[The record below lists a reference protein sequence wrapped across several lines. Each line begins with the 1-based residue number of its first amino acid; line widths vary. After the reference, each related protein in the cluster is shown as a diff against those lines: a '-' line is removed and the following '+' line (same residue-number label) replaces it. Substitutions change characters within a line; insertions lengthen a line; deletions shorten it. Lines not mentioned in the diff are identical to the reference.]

1 MDKKPIFMITNFIV
15 KPDLI
20 NKKSPDGKT
29 EYNRVSIEIGGCFF
43 GDVRQLNPEDL
54 LAESVVSLAKLRKKD
69 NFKKQT
75 KKPDN
80 VNLV

>member
-29 EYNRVSIEIGGCFF
+29 EYNRVSIEIGGVFS
-43 GDVRQLNPEDL
+43 GMY
-54 LAESVVSLAKLRKKD
+54 D
-69 NFKKQT
+69 N
-75 KKPDN
+75 
-80 VNLV
+80 